1 MRLRVIAGK
10 FGGRPIDSPE
20 TFTTH
25 PMSERMRGALFNMLG
40 DISGQRVLDPFAGSG
55 AVSFEALS
63 RGAGEVI
70 AIERDKKAQDII
82 TQNARNLRVGREFQ
96 LIRANCRGWSE
107 TSPDQ
112 LFDLI
117 ICDPPYNDIKLSTIE
132 LLTAHLK
139 TNGLMV
145 LSHPGRES
153 APTVNG
159 VVVVDNRKY
168 GDAALAIYRQANSKD
183 TE

>member
-1 MRLRVIAGK
+1 
-10 FGGRPIDSPE
+10 
-20 TFTTH
+20 
-25 PMSERMRGALFNMLG
+25 MSERMRGALFNILG
-40 DISGQRVLDPFAGSG
+40 DLTDKRLLDPFAGSG
-55 AVSFEALS
+55 AISFEALS
-63 RGAGEVI
+63 RGAREVM

-82 TQNARNLRVGREFQ
+82 TQNARSLRLGREFQ
-96 LIRANCRGWSE
+96 LIRANCRAWSE

-117 ICDPPYNDIKLSTIE
+117 ICDPPYNDIKLSTVT
-132 LLTAHLK
+132 LLSRHLK

-168 GDAALAIYRQANSKD
+168 GDAALAIYHQASIS
-183 TE
+183 